1 MKITILFCALFLAT
15 ATTAFAE
22 EDSNYQKAVKLK
34 ALEQADDEKVEDAAK
49 YHIGKNADKDDVKHA
64 AKVKAISEARD

>member
-1 MKITILFCALFLAT
+1 MKTTILFCALLLAT

-34 ALEQADDEKVEDAAK
+34 ALEQADDDNVEAATK
-49 YHIGKNADKDDVKHA
+49 LHIGRNADEEDVKKA
-64 AKVKAISEARD
+64 VKIKAIDEARD